1 MAGSASRA
9 ASATIRLL
17 LRKASGCTSSA
28 LARVPRSVSNAAS
41 ISASLLAWTISIFSP
56 SFCAASTAS
65 RTFRS
70 VIGLRGL
77 TRKPINVAAGTRS
90 CKRPT
95 CFAASPP
102 NSEVTPVTLPPG
114 RFKLATRPLATGVT
128 VEGRDVVAISA
139 VFRQQLVAENALH
152 DRVAIV
158 ETIEIGDVEAPGD
171 MILLGGVGQAFD
183 PENKLIELDPVGVDR
198 ITGRQTT
205 WVRQDIVVARAIGD
219 DNP

>member
-1 MAGSASRA
+1 M
-9 ASATIRLL
+9 
-17 LRKASGCTSSA
+17 
-28 LARVPRSVSNAAS
+28 
-41 ISASLLAWTISIFSP
+41 
-56 SFCAASTAS
+56 
-65 RTFRS
+65 
-70 VIGLRGL
+70 
-77 TRKPINVAAGTRS
+77 
-90 CKRPT
+90 
-95 CFAASPP
+95 
-102 NSEVTPVTLPPG
+102 TLPPG

-158 ETIEIGDVEAPGD
+158 ETIEIGDVEAPVD